1 MKAIKFFAL
10 AVIFSGVSV
19 MATAQSSATATS
31 SATIVTPILITKA
44 QDMNFGNVAVNST
57 TAGTV
62 VLTPAGTRTQTGGVT
77 LPATT
82 GTVTA
87 AQFNVTGANG
97 YTFAITLPTTDLT
110 ITNATSQTMT
120 VNNFTSTPSATGT
133 LSGSGAATINV
144 GATLNVA
151 AGQAAGLY
159 QNATGFEVIVNYN

>member
-31 SATIVTPILITKA
+31 SANIVTPILITKH

-62 VLTPAGTRTQTGGVT
+62 VLTPEGTREKTGGVT

-87 AQFNVTGANG
+87 AQFNVAGANG

-159 QNATGFEVIVNYN
+159 QNTLGFEVIVNYN